1 MQRTFLLILISIT
14 GLCFQAAAQGD
25 LLVAPTRVMFEGN
38 KQKES
43 LSLVN
48 MGKDTATY
56 VISFV
61 QYDMR
66 EDGSFAI
73 IEKPDSGQM
82 FADPYLR
89 IFPRKVSLAPGEPQV
104 VMLQC
109 RRRADM
115 PAGEFRSHLYFRAE
129 NNFRSPVMNNS
140 LNDTTGLSVQLIP
153 IYGIS
158 IPVIIRAG
166 TIDVSSTLSDLEL
179 EPLQKSVQNLK
190 FNINRTGNISV
201 YGDITIEFIPA
212 LGKSYQVGTVKG
224 VGVYTNINRRKMIIN
239 IGSSDTRPLSEGK
252 LKVRYV
258 SNDEKKRIVYAE
270 AELNIT
276 K

>member
-1 MQRTFLLILISIT
+1 MQRTLLIILISIT
-14 GLCFQAAAQGD
+14 GFCFQSAAQGD
-25 LLVAPTRVMFEGN
+25 LLIAPTRVIFEGN

-66 EDGSFAI
+66 EDGSFEI

-129 NNFRSPVMNNS
+129 NSFRSPVMNKS

-158 IPVIIRAG
+158 IPVIIRSG
-166 TIDVSSTLSDLEL
+166 VVNVNSTLSDLKL
-179 EPLQKSVQNLK
+179 EPRQESSQNLK
-190 FNINRTGNISV
+190 FNINRTGNISA

-212 LGKSYQVGTVKG
+212 QGKSYQVGTVKG

-252 LKVRYV
+252 LKVRYI

>member
-1 MQRTFLLILISIT
+1 MKRTLLLILISIT
-14 GLCFQAAAQGD
+14 CFCFQSAAQGD
-25 LLVAPTRVMFEGN
+25 LLIAPTRIMFEGN

-56 VISFV
+56 AISFV
-61 QYDMR
+61 QYNMR
-66 EDGSFAI
+66 EDGSFEI

-140 LNDTTGLSVQLIP
+140 LNDTAGLSVQLIP

-166 TIDVSSTLSDLEL
+166 TIDVRSTLSELKL
-179 EPLQKSVQNLK
+179 EPLEKSVQNLK

-201 YGDITIEFIPA
+201 YGDIIIEFIPSR
-212 LGKSYQVGTVKG
+212 GKSYQVGTVKG

-239 IGSSDTRPLSEGK
+239 IADSKGNQLTKGK
-252 LKVRYV
+252 LKVQYV
-258 SNDEKKRIVYAE
+258 SNDEKKRVVYAE
-270 AELNIT
+270 AELEVIN
-276 K
+276 